1 MQRPSAPAPLPL
13 HWVKKL
19 FSKLSARYGKAFLS
33 QYDGVPIADV
43 HEDWAEELAGF
54 DRNDGRAIV
63 YALAHLPERVLTVA
77 QFRALCVAAPVQAL
91 ALPPVPAD
99 PARVQAEI
107 AKIDRSQPQD
117 SRYTGWIGRGLADLD
132 AGINRSPLV
141 AKMIREAAAVKGLGH
156 A

>member
-1 MQRPSAPAPLPL
+1 MQRPSAPAPLPM
-13 HWVKKL
+13 HWVRKL

-63 YALAHLPERVLTVA
+63 YALAHLPERAPNVA
-77 QFRALCVAAPVQAL
+77 QFRTLCVGAPTQTQ

-99 PARVQAEI
+99 PARVQAEL
-107 AKIDRSQPQD
+107 AKIDRSQQPD
-117 SRYTGWIGRGLADLD
+117 SRYTGWIARGLSDLE

-141 AKMIREAAAVKGLGH
+141 AKMIREAAAAKGF
-156 A
+156 AA

>member
-1 MQRPSAPAPLPL
+1 M
-13 HWVKKL
+13 
-19 FSKLSARYGKAFLS
+19 S

-117 SRYTGWIGRGLADLD
+117 SATPAGLA
-132 AGINRSPLV
+132 AVWPTSRPASTARRWSP
-141 AKMIREAAAVKGLGH
+141 R
-156 A
+156 